1 MYIKHCVYQYT
12 NGNVPTNLLF
22 HVRLIQFIFQR
33 DAFYNIPILKARGNG
48 NLMYR
53 ACYADFILNNYNLF
67 SGGMGR
73 NVKLAVVLNFSVIYD
88 VISLTALI
96 FLFVFFLIIHYSD
109 AITRLRLES
118 LASWLFT
125 QPFVQAQIKQ
135 NITAPRHWPLW
146 GEFTGDRWIPRTKGQ

>member
-1 MYIKHCVYQYT
+1 M
-12 NGNVPTNLLF
+12 
-22 HVRLIQFIFQR
+22 
-33 DAFYNIPILKARGNG
+33 
-48 NLMYR
+48 
-53 ACYADFILNNYNLF
+53 NNYYLF

-109 AITRLRLES
+109 VITRLRLES

-135 NITAPRHWPLW
+135 NITAPRH
-146 GEFTGDRWIPRTKGQ
+146 